1 MGPNHDGVMPNPGAG
16 PNPGHASHL
25 GYCDQIFPNSQGP
38 VQRSISFQQSFILLC
53 LGLAFWLSAQD
64 WLLPRMGLKPPE
76 SIRPSELAPIRG
88 AVAAPNSSPGNS
100 SETQLQRLRHNPFLK
115 AIQQGSS
122 LGSVIGPMAVLFSD
136 AQPIAMAP
144 QAQGDTGRV
153 VIDLSDRLVYLYPS
167 RDSKIAIAQYDVAI
181 GQDGWETPPGRYLID
196 GMQTEPAWQH
206 PITHEVVPPGK
217 DNPLGAAWISFLTTE
232 DYSLGLHGTN
242 DESLVGQAVSHGCV
256 RMRNDDV
263 IALYEKV
270 SLGWPL
276 DVQP

>member
-1 MGPNHDGVMPNPGAG
+1 M
-16 PNPGHASHL
+16 
-25 GYCDQIFPNSQGP
+25 
-38 VQRSISFQQSFILLC
+38 QRSISFQQSFILLC

-64 WLLPRMGLKPPE
+64 WLLPRLGITPPE

-88 AVAAPNSSPGNS
+88 AVAAPNSPTGKPAK
-100 SETQLQRLRHNPFLK
+100 TQRLRHSPFLR
-115 AIQQGSS
+115 AMQWSS
-122 LGSVIGPMAVLFSD
+122 RLGGLSGPVALLFYD
-136 AQPIAMAP
+136 VQPVAEAP

-153 VIDLSDRLVYLYPS
+153 VIDLSDRQVYLYPS
-167 RDSKIAIAQYDVAI
+167 RESKVAIAQYDVAI

-206 PITHEVVPPGK
+206 PITLEVIPPG
-217 DNPLGAAWISFLTTE
+217 DNNPLGAAWISFLTTQ

-256 RMRNDDV
+256 RMRNDD
-263 IALYEKV
+263 IMALYDKV
-270 SLGWPL
+270 AIGWPL